1 MASLGWHQS
10 NSEIMKNGKESKL
23 NIKIQFSLHCA
34 KHLLLIFLM
43 AHKPTLPEII
53 AEAQSVAHT
62 MALEKGIIVSMKSFL
77 RVSTLKH

>member
-1 MASLGWHQS
+1 MAY
-10 NSEIMKNGKESKL
+10 
-23 NIKIQFSLHCA
+23 
-34 KHLLLIFLM
+34 
-43 AHKPTLPEII
+43 KPTLPEII

>member
-1 MASLGWHQS
+1 
-10 NSEIMKNGKESKL
+10 
-23 NIKIQFSLHCA
+23 
-34 KHLLLIFLM
+34 M

-62 MALEKGIIVSMKSFL
+62 MTLEKGIIVSMKSFL